1 MRISKSCADKW
12 ATTQDDKW
20 PSMIEAKQRDGQNE
34 WKIWEK
40 TRITTSCP
48 TPSVSVKH
56 MRAVKR
62 ERCLGGY
69 ANEAL
74 CRWDREKKKKT
85 ENEQRTLQYKT
96 QHEAKKAK
104 FPNSKL
110 KKISQKQSKK
120 FTIFFCFWAETLDS
134 ALNVD
139 KSFLD
144 AMVIIFGPQPIRSSN
159 PIQSKKS
166 CGLLL
171 LLA

>member
-1 MRISKSCADKW
+1 MKH
-12 ATTQDDKW
+12 
-20 PSMIEAKQRDGQNE
+20 
-34 WKIWEK
+34 
-40 TRITTSCP
+40 
-48 TPSVSVKH
+48 SVD
-56 MRAVKR
+56 
-62 ERCLGGY
+62 EI
-69 ANEAL
+69 
-74 CRWDREKKKKT
+74 EKKKKT

-110 KKISQKQSKK
+110 KQISQKQSKK

>member
-1 MRISKSCADKW
+1 MTSDRPWSRQSSGMGRMSGKFGKKQGPRPAAPRHLLVSNIWGRWKGNDASGVMPMKHSVDE
-12 ATTQDDKW
+12 
-20 PSMIEAKQRDGQNE
+20 IE
-34 WKIWEK
+34 
-40 TRITTSCP
+40 
-48 TPSVSVKH
+48 
-56 MRAVKR
+56 
-62 ERCLGGY
+62 
-69 ANEAL
+69 
-74 CRWDREKKKKT
+74 KKKT